1 MESVPFGHALERMP
15 SRTRSALAGAVAA
28 TIWGLAEP
36 LDQRLFRS
44 DQSDIALLGKAFTRG
59 PGWRPLG
66 FALHAMNGAV
76 FGLAYHGV
84 RARVPIEPRRLAL
97 TMAMVEHVALW
108 PLAYFVDRFHPALG
122 ERGVPPLLGN
132 ARAFG
137 QESAR
142 HALFG
147 FLLGR
152 LAR

>member
-1 MESVPFGHALERMP
+1 M
-15 SRTRSALAGAVAA
+15 RSAVAGAVAA

-59 PGWRPLG
+59 PAWRPLG
-66 FALHAMNGAV
+66 FALHACNGAV
-76 FGLAYHGV
+76 FGLAYYEV
-84 RARVPIEPRRLAL
+84 RERVSMEPRRLAL
-97 TMAMVEHVALW
+97 AMALVEHVAFW
-108 PLAYFVDRFHPALG
+108 PLGYFVDRFHPALG

-137 QESAR
+137 QETVR

-147 FLLGR
+147 VLLGR